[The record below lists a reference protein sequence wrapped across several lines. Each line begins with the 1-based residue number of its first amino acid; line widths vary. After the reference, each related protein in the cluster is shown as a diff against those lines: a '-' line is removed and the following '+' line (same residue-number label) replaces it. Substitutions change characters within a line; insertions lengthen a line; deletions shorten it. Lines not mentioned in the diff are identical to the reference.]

1 MQAEQKLA
9 PNTPASIGEYDAI
22 TKTVQHY
29 IDGGKTGRS
38 DEMKLAFHAD
48 ATIFGYVGPELF
60 GGPIQMLFDWVDQN
74 GPATELQGRITSID
88 LAESVATVR
97 LELEN
102 WSGHRFTDLFTLL
115 KIDGEWKIL
124 SKVFHTHP

>member
-1 MQAEQKLA
+1 MQAEPKLA
-9 PNTPASIGEYDAI
+9 PNTPASISEYDAI
-22 TKTVQHY
+22 TKTMQHY
-29 IDGGKTGRS
+29 IDGGKAGRS
-38 DEMKLAFHAD
+38 DEMKLAFHPD

-74 GPATELQGRITSID
+74 GPAAELVGRITAID
-88 LAESVATVR
+88 LIESVATVR

-124 SKVFHTHP
+124 SKVFHTHS